1 MASACRDAKFSVSR
15 AMWRGDSLCFIP
27 CICCAFL
34 LVRRKILRLYLDSQC
49 IVGCVCFIGDYELGG
64 EWKLT
69 HVGYDYL
76 ILRVSPL
83 SDNADDISMVKS
95 IYTNSMLTLEYI
107 TADRMYVESPLSF
120 TRQTVVLHRVSGE
133 PDSTKP

>member
-1 MASACRDAKFSVSR
+1 M
-15 AMWRGDSLCFIP
+15 
-27 CICCAFL
+27 
-34 LVRRKILRLYLDSQC
+34 
-49 IVGCVCFIGDYELGG
+49 GDYELGG

-107 TADRMYVESPLSF
+107 TADRMCVRSPLYF

>member
-1 MASACRDAKFSVSR
+1 M
-15 AMWRGDSLCFIP
+15 G
-27 CICCAFL
+27 
-34 LVRRKILRLYLDSQC
+34 
-49 IVGCVCFIGDYELGG
+49 GYELGG

-95 IYTNSMLTLEYI
+95 IYTNSMLNLEYV
-107 TADRMYVESPLSF
+107 TADRMCVRSPLYF
-120 TRQTVVLHRVSGE
+120 TRQTVGLHRVSGE

>member
-1 MASACRDAKFSVSR
+1 M
-15 AMWRGDSLCFIP
+15 
-27 CICCAFL
+27 
-34 LVRRKILRLYLDSQC
+34 RRKILRLYLDSQR
-49 IVGCVCFIGDYELGG
+49 IIGCVYFIGDYELGG
-64 EWKLT
+64 DWLLT

-76 ILRVSPL
+76 KLRVSPL

-107 TADRMYVESPLSF
+107 TADRMCVRSPLYF
-120 TRQTVVLHRVSGE
+120 TRQTVELRRVSGE